1 MIRPAQI
8 LYASTEEEMGIGD
21 WFEVTCTLNT
31 TCRNAQST
39 VEFAQDPVGT
49 ITDGAFEEL
58 RELVNAGIT
67 EMVSF
72 LATMWIRVPLPNI
85 TGVTEAADTS
95 RSAGALSIDTVLNW
109 VMYIGFAV
117 VIGAVIGLGA
127 MMAVRLRQGE
137 GMNLTGRLG
146 LSLFGAV
153 LIGGASS
160 IAAALANEMWLTG
173 SSTIVFVQNQ
183 LFWVAIAI
191 VVLSIIVAG
200 VRMAVDQK
208 GQHGIDLA
216 KSLGIFIVAAG
227 AGTAA
232 VSMLVLGGHEISVA
246 LLDASLECDEGAGRQ
261 CFGEGMARVLN
272 LDPTGVF
279 GWNALGVFWT
289 VLLGIVLAVVGLIQ
303 LVLMYLRTI
312 IISALLGF
320 LLVAAAGTN
329 MKVGRQMWEK
339 YAGWMLAFILYEPAA
354 AAIYAT
360 AFYPITDLGTQ
371 DAVATEMMDQFWGA
385 LGGIVLMVLALF
397 ALPALMKLLVPA
409 TSAMVGAAG
418 GGMAGG
424 MMAAGTMAVAGGAKT
439 VAAAKTGGATAG
451 AGGAASSAGG
461 ARGSGGGGSGGG
473 GGAMQQRG
481 GSPPQPVSPNGA
493 STSGQ
498 TASAGSPTSG
508 SNAAEST
515 NSGSHGGRSN
525 GSDHASSGATKSA
538 PSDAGGSHDTPS
550 GAARSKP
557 PPTSRGTNDPRPTT
571 PRWHGQ
577 GGNIGEQIVGD
588 DDQQEDGPDGS
599 KR

>member
-1 MIRPAQI
+1 MIQPPQI
-8 LYASTEEEMGIGD
+8 LSASAEEEPGVGD
-21 WFEVTCTLNT
+21 WLDVGCTLT
-31 TCRNAQST
+31 TFCRNARSN
-39 VEFAQDPVGT
+39 VEFVQDPVGT

-232 VSMLVLGGHEISVA
+232 VSMLTIGGHEISVA
-246 LLDASLECDEGAGRQ
+246 LLDASLECDEGSGRQ

-320 LLVAAAGTN
+320 LLVAAAGTS

-360 AFYPITDLGTQ
+360 AFYPITDFGTG

-397 ALPALMKLLVPA
+397 ALPALMELLVPA
-409 TSAMVGAAG
+409 ASAMVGAAG

-451 AGGAASSAGG
+451 TGGAARSAGG
-461 ARGSGGGGSGGG
+461 ASGGSGGSGGG
-473 GGAMQQRG
+473 GGSLQQRG

-498 TASAGSPTSG
+498 TASAGSATTGSQAGASAAPSGG

-515 NSGSHGGRSN
+515 TSGAHGGRSN
-525 GSDHASSGATKSA
+525 GSDHSSSGAAKSA
-538 PSDAGGSHDTPS
+538 PSDA
-550 GAARSKP
+550 
-557 PPTSRGTNDPRPTT
+557 
-571 PRWHGQ
+571 
-577 GGNIGEQIVGD
+577 
-588 DDQQEDGPDGS
+588 
-599 KR
+599 